1 MCADTIAVIVR
12 GEEGGELCR
21 TQVVVENIDVSA
33 DCVSSLRISFN
44 HFIFVLKSEID
55 AACLVS
61 FKDIL
66 LHHKFNFGPGPLCYS
81 TLCF

>member
-12 GEEGGELCR
+12 GEGELCR
-21 TQVVVENIDVSA
+21 TQVVENIDVRA